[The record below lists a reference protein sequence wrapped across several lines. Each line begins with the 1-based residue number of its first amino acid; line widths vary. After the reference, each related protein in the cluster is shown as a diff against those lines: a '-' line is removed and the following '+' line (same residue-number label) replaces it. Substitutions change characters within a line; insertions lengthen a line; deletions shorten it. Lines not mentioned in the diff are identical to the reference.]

1 MENSRVVE
9 EKNEKEK
16 MENSRLRQ
24 RNKIQVSAEK

>member
-1 MENSRVVE
+1 MENSRVE

-24 RNKIQVSAEK
+24 RNKIQVSADK

>member
-1 MENSRVVE
+1 MENSRVE